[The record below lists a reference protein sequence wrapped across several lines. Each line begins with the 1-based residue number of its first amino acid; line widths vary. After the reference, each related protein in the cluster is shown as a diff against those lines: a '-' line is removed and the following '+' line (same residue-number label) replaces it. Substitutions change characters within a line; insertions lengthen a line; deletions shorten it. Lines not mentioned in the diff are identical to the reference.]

1 MACFVV
7 AGVSENPGEV
17 AWDMEASGYE
27 WGLPVAGLSSQV
39 QGILDEMD
47 AITVWVGANLDADPV
62 VLAELWGMSLVLE
75 ERLRKVRVEEG

>member
-17 AWDMEASGYE
+17 AWDVEAAGYE

-39 QGILDEMD
+39 LGLLDEMD
-47 AITVWVGANLDADPV
+47 AITAWVGANLDADPV
-62 VLAELWGMSLVLE
+62 VLRELWGMSLVLE
-75 ERLRKVRVEEG
+75 ERLRKLRVEEG

>member
-1 MACFVV
+1 
-7 AGVSENPGEV
+7 
-17 AWDMEASGYE
+17 
-27 WGLPVAGLSSQV
+27 V

-75 ERLRKVRVEEG
+75 ERLKKVRVEEG